1 MGYIDVW
8 EHSGGDRHI
17 DADWSLIIE
26 DLYSPELGN
35 PLGCRGSACVDVMTT
50 LHGNTS
56 SFRSLDLPSWVRV
69 ERRLVRFSERS
80 DIDQQVVT
88 VDQFTIAMVSIQEAL
103 TSLRH
108 EIGSQQSRQPI
119 V

>member
-1 MGYIDVW
+1 MSYGRTVHLHFDALLISIQINISSVF
-8 EHSGGDRHI
+8 SQCRTLIPFLMFPDRCFV
-17 DADWSLIIE
+17 L
-26 DLYSPELGN
+26 
-35 PLGCRGSACVDVMTT
+35 
-50 LHGNTS
+50 
-56 SFRSLDLPSWVRV
+56 SLDLPSWVRV
-69 ERRLVRFSERS
+69 KERLVRFSERS

-88 VDQFTIAMVSIQEAL
+88 VDQFTVAMVSIQEAL